1 MKKAV
6 YAYEWKRGFSFSTTV
21 VPQTIEKLL
30 KKSSYSIDDIKYFLL
45 HQANARNGGSSKKMN
60 IDTKKFYKN
69 IHNYGNTSAG
79 TIPIALN
86 EMDKGDY

>member
-1 MKKAV
+1 M
-6 YAYEWKRGFSFSTTV
+6 
-21 VPQTIEKLL
+21 IL
-30 KKSSYSIDDIKYFLL
+30 SIFF
-45 HQANARNGGSSKKMN
+45 HQANARIMEAVAKMN